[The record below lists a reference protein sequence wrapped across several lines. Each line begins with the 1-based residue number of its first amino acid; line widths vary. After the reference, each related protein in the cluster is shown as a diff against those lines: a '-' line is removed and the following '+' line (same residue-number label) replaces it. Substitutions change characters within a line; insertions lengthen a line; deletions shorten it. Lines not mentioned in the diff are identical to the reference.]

1 MESLKKTFDISQKE
15 VHCIYVHLVNG
26 IPQKEFAI
34 SQKEVLCIYVLLLNR
49 IPQKEFDIRIIYTLY
64 MYNF

>member
-1 MESLKKTFDISQKE
+1 MESLKKKFDISQKE

-34 SQKEVLCIYVLLLNR
+34 SQKEVLCIYVLLYS
-49 IPQKEFDIRIIYTLY
+49 KGV
-64 MYNF
+64 

>member
-1 MESLKKTFDISQKE
+1 MESLKKNVDISQKE
-15 VHCIYVHLVNG
+15 VHCIYVHLVNR

-49 IPQKEFDIRIIYTLY
+49 IPQKEFDIRITCIHFIYV
-64 MYNF
+64 